1 MSDPY
6 FLLQCHLF
14 LPGGGVGVVGVVG
27 GVGPGGGVGVPQWLC
42 ARPEVGFLARWE
54 KYCYGVGHLIQNTTN
69 AWRSR

>member
-27 GVGPGGGVGVPQWLC
+27 GVGGVGGVVGVVGVGGVGVPQWLC
-42 ARPEVGFLARWE
+42 ARPEVGFLARSLGGW
-54 KYCYGVGHLIQNTTN
+54 GRNIAT
-69 AWRSR
+69 A